1 MTAPR
6 YQVVPQPIGTILT
19 WVKSKEI
26 AIPEIQRPF
35 VWDASKVRDLLDSLY
50 QGFPIG
56 YLIAWSNPTVRLKDG
71 GHAAGKRILI
81 DGQQRVTA
89 LMASL
94 LGITII
100 NKDYV
105 TTRITIAFNPLEEKF
120 EVLNPVIAKSKEWIP
135 DVSAVF
141 SADVHMLNL
150 VDDYCAKNEGVDKNK
165 VFDVLNNLV
174 KIQNNV
180 VGVIELSNEL
190 DIETVTEIFI
200 RVNSQ
205 GAQLSQADFAMSKIA
220 ANETYEGN
228 LLRKAIDY
236 FCHLAVAPE
245 FITTIQERDKDFAKS
260 EFFPKMKW
268 IAEVNEDIYDP
279 SYTDMLRVAFVSEF
293 GRGKLQDLVALLSGR
308 NFETREFE
316 EAIAEASFKTLKDGI
331 LNFMNKTQFQRF
343 VMIVKSAGFVSNSLL
358 GSQTVLDF
366 AYIVYLHGRA
376 KKMDPAELETIVR
389 QWLVMAMI
397 TGRYSG
403 QAESIMDQDIRQI
416 NQLGLVKYTKLIMDS
431 ALTDS
436 FWDSLLPQEMDTSSV
451 NSPYL
456 SIFFAAQV
464 KNGDRGF
471 LSRDITVS
479 TMIQNQGDIHHIYPR
494 KFLKSQGL
502 SRTKYNQIANYAMT
516 QSEINIAI
524 GAKDPDK
531 YFAEIIKQIE
541 TGKLKYGGIKNEAE
555 LKKNFEENCI
565 PVAMLEL
572 GVMDYDEF
580 LNERRVLM
588 SMKMKRY
595 FHSLGEIDLE
605 RE

>member
-56 YLIAWSNPTVRLKDG
+56 YLIGWSNPTVRLKDG

-94 LGITII
+94 LGMTII

-120 EVLNPVIAKSKEWIP
+120 EVSTPILAKSKAWIP
-135 DVSAVF
+135 DISKVF

-150 VDDYCAKNEGVDKNK
+150 VDEYCEKNQDVDKNR
-165 VFDVLNNLV
+165 VFDVLDKLV

-236 FCHLAVAPE
+236 FCHLAIAPE

-268 IAEVNEDIYDP
+268 IADINEDIYDP

-316 EAIAEASFKTLKDGI
+316 EAIAESSFKTLKDGI

-343 VMIVKSAGFVSNSLL
+343 VMIVKSAGFVSNSIL

-403 QAESIMDQDIRQI
+403 NAETIMDQDIRQI
-416 NQLGLVKYTKLIMDS
+416 NQVGLVKYTKLIMDS
-431 ALTDS
+431 TLTDS

-464 KNGDRGF
+464 KDGDKGF

-541 TGKLKYGGIKNEAE
+541 TGKLKYGGIKDKAE
-555 LKKNFEENCI
+555 LKKNFAENCI
-565 PVAMLEL
+565 PMKMLES

-580 LNERRVLM
+580 LTERRVLM
-588 SMKMKRY
+588 AMKMKKY
-595 FHSLGEIDLE
+595 FQSLGEVELE

>member
-94 LGITII
+94 LGMTII

-120 EVLNPVIAKSKEWIP
+120 EVSTPILAKSKAWIP
-135 DVSAVF
+135 DISKIF

-150 VDDYCAKNEGVDKNK
+150 VDEYCEKNQDVDKNK
-165 VFDVLNNLV
+165 VFDVLDKLV

-236 FCHLAVAPE
+236 FCHLAIAPE

-268 IAEVNEDIYDP
+268 IADINEDIYDP

-331 LNFMNKTQFQRF
+331 INFMNKTQFQRF
-343 VMIVKSAGFVSNSLL
+343 IMIVKSAGFVSNSII

-366 AYIVYLHGRA
+366 AYIIYLHGRA

-403 QAESIMDQDIRQI
+403 NAETIIDQDIRQI
-416 NQLGLVKYTKLIMDS
+416 NQIGLMKYTKLIMDS
-431 ALTDS
+431 TLTDS
-436 FWDSLLPQEMDTSSV
+436 FWDSMLPQAMDTSGV

-456 SIFFAAQV
+456 SVFFAAQV

-471 LSRDITVS
+471 LSRDITVA
-479 TMIQNQGDIHHIYPR
+479 TMIQNQGDIHHIYPK

-502 SRTKYNQIANYAMT
+502 SRAKYNQIANYAMT

-524 GAKDPDK
+524 GAKDPEK

-541 TGKLKYGGIKNEAE
+541 TGKLKYGGIKDEAQ
-555 LKKNFEENCI
+555 LVKNFAENCI
-565 PVAMLEL
+565 PITVLKS

-580 LNERRVLM
+580 LTERRVLM
-588 SMKMKRY
+588 AMKMKKY
-595 FHSLGEIDLE
+595 FQSLGEVELE

>member
-56 YLIAWSNPTVRLKDG
+56 YLIAWSNPAVRLKDG

-94 LGITII
+94 LGISII

-120 EVLNPVIAKSKEWIP
+120 EVSSPVLAKSKAWIP
-135 DVSAVF
+135 DISTIF

-150 VDDYCAKNEGVDKNK
+150 VDDYCAKNVGVDKNK

-236 FCHLAVAPE
+236 FCHLAIAPE
-245 FITTIQERDKDFAKS
+245 FIKTIEERDKDFAKS
-260 EFFPKMKW
+260 EIFPKMKW
-268 IAEVNEDIYDP
+268 IADINEDIYDP

-316 EAIAEASFKTLKDGI
+316 EAIAEDSFKTLKSGI

-343 VMIVKSAGFVSNSLL
+343 IMIVKSAGFVSNSLL
-358 GSQTVLDF
+358 GSQAVLDF

-416 NQLGLVKYTKLIMDS
+416 NQVGLVKYTKLIMDS

-541 TGKLKYGGIKNEAE
+541 TGKLKYGGIKDKAE
-555 LKKNFEENCI
+555 LIKNFEENCI
-565 PVAMLEL
+565 PTAMLKS
-572 GVMDYDEF
+572 GVMKYDDF
-580 LNERRVLM
+580 LRERRALM
-588 SMKMKRY
+588 AIKMKRY
-595 FHSLGEIDLE
+595 FQSLGEVE
-605 RE
+605 METE

>member
-1 MTAPR
+1 
-6 YQVVPQPIGTILT
+6 
-19 WVKSKEI
+19 
-26 AIPEIQRPF
+26 
-35 VWDASKVRDLLDSLY
+35 
-50 QGFPIG
+50 
-56 YLIAWSNPTVRLKDG
+56 
-71 GHAAGKRILI
+71 
-81 DGQQRVTA
+81 
-89 LMASL
+89 
-94 LGITII
+94 
-100 NKDYV
+100 
-105 TTRITIAFNPLEEKF
+105 
-120 EVLNPVIAKSKEWIP
+120 
-135 DVSAVF
+135 
-141 SADVHMLNL
+141 
-150 VDDYCAKNEGVDKNK
+150 
-165 VFDVLNNLV
+165 
-174 KIQNNV
+174 
-180 VGVIELSNEL
+180 
-190 DIETVTEIFI
+190 
-200 RVNSQ
+200 
-205 GAQLSQADFAMSKIA
+205 
-220 ANETYEGN
+220 
-228 LLRKAIDY
+228 
-236 FCHLAVAPE
+236 
-245 FITTIQERDKDFAKS
+245 
-260 EFFPKMKW
+260 
-268 IAEVNEDIYDP
+268 
-279 SYTDMLRVAFVSEF
+279 MLRVAFVSEF

-416 NQLGLVKYTKLIMDS
+416 NQVGLVKYTKLIMDS

-494 KFLKSQGL
+494 KFLKSKGL

-541 TGKLKYGGIKNEAE
+541 TGKLKYGGIKDETE

-565 PVAMLEL
+565 PTAMLESD
-572 GVMDYDEF
+572 VMNYEDF
-580 LNERRVLM
+580 LKDRRVLM
-588 SMKMKRY
+588 AMKMKRY
-595 FHSLGEIDLE
+595 FQSLGEVE
-605 RE
+605 MEQE

>member
-94 LGITII
+94 LGMTII

-120 EVLNPVIAKSKEWIP
+120 EVSTPILAKSKAWIP
-135 DVSAVF
+135 DISKIF

-150 VDDYCAKNEGVDKNK
+150 VDEYCEKNQDVDKNK
-165 VFDVLNNLV
+165 VFDVLDKLV

-236 FCHLAVAPE
+236 FCHLAIAPE

-268 IAEVNEDIYDP
+268 IADINEDIYDP

-331 LNFMNKTQFQRF
+331 INFMNKTQFQRF
-343 VMIVKSAGFVSNSLL
+343 IMIVKSAGFVSNSII

-366 AYIVYLHGRA
+366 AYIIYLHGRA

-403 QAESIMDQDIRQI
+403 NAETIIDQDIRQI
-416 NQLGLVKYTKLIMDS
+416 NQIGLMKYTKLIMDS
-431 ALTDS
+431 TLTDS
-436 FWDSLLPQEMDTSSV
+436 FWDSMLPQAMDTSGV

-456 SIFFAAQV
+456 SVFFAAQV

-471 LSRDITVS
+471 LSRDITVA
-479 TMIQNQGDIHHIYPR
+479 TMIQNQGDIHHIYPK

-502 SRTKYNQIANYAMT
+502 SRAKYNQIANYAMT

-524 GAKDPDK
+524 GAKDPEK

-541 TGKLKYGGIKNEAE
+541 TGKLKYGGIKDEAQ
-555 LKKNFEENCI
+555 LVKNFAENCI
-565 PVAMLEL
+565 PITILKS

-580 LNERRVLM
+580 LTERRVLM
-588 SMKMKRY
+588 AMKMKKY
-595 FHSLGEIDLE
+595 FQSLGEVELE

>member
-94 LGITII
+94 LGMTII

-120 EVLNPVIAKSKEWIP
+120 EVSTPILAKSKAWIP
-135 DVSAVF
+135 DISKIF

-150 VDDYCAKNEGVDKNK
+150 VDDYCEKNQGIDKNK
-165 VFDVLNNLV
+165 VFDVLDKLV

-236 FCHLAVAPE
+236 FCHLAIAPE
-245 FITTIQERDKDFAKS
+245 FITTIQERDNDFAKS

-268 IAEVNEDIYDP
+268 IADVNEDIYDP

-316 EAIAEASFKTLKDGI
+316 EAIAEASFKTLKEGI

-403 QAESIMDQDIRQI
+403 QAETIMDQDIRQI
-416 NQLGLVKYTKLIMDS
+416 NQVGLVKYTKLIMDS
-431 ALTDS
+431 TLTDS

-464 KNGDRGF
+464 KNGDKGF

-494 KFLKSQGL
+494 KFLKSKGL
-502 SRTKYNQIANYAMT
+502 SRTKYNQIANYVMT

-531 YFAEIIKQIE
+531 YFAEVVKQIE
-541 TGKLKYGGIKNEAE
+541 TGKLKYGGIKDEAE
-555 LKKNFEENCI
+555 LKGNFEENCI
-565 PVAMLEL
+565 PTAMLES
-572 GVMDYDEF
+572 GAMDYEEF
-580 LNERRVLM
+580 LKARRVLI
-588 SMKMKRY
+588 SHKMKKY
-595 FHSLGEIDLE
+595 FKSLGEIKLQDE
-605 RE
+605 

>member
-35 VWDASKVRDLLDSLY
+35 VWDATKVRDLLDSLY
-50 QGFPIG
+50 QGFPVG

-94 LGITII
+94 LGMTII

-120 EVLNPVIAKSKEWIP
+120 EVLNPVLAKNKEWIP
-135 DVSAVF
+135 DISTIF

-165 VFDVLNNLV
+165 VFDVLDKLV

-220 ANETYEGN
+220 ANESYGGN
-228 LLRKAIDY
+228 HLRKAIDY
-236 FCHLAVAPE
+236 FCHLAIAPE
-245 FITTIQERDKDFAKS
+245 FITTITERDKDFAKS
-260 EFFPKMKW
+260 EFFPKLKW
-268 IAEVNEDIYDP
+268 IADVNEDIYDP
-279 SYTDMLRVAFVSEF
+279 SYTDMLRVAFISEF
-293 GRGKLQDLVALLSGR
+293 ARGKLQDLVALLSGR

-316 EAIAEASFKTLKDGI
+316 EAIAEASFATLKEGI

-343 VMIVKSAGFVSNSLL
+343 VMIVKSAGFVSSSLL
-358 GSQTVLDF
+358 GSQAVLDF
-366 AYIVYLHGRA
+366 AYVVYLHGRA
-376 KKMDPAELETIVR
+376 KKINQAELETIVR
-389 QWLVMAMI
+389 QWLVMAML

-403 QAESIMDQDIRQI
+403 NAETTMDLDIRQI
-416 NQLGLVKYTKLIMDS
+416 NQLGLAKYTKLIMETT
-431 ALTDS
+431 LTDS
-436 FWDSLLPQEMDTSSV
+436 FWDALLPQEMDTSSSG
-451 NSPYL
+451 SPYL
-456 SIFFAAQV
+456 AVFFAAQV

-471 LSRDITVS
+471 LSRDINVS

-494 KFLKSQGL
+494 KFLKIQGL
-502 SRTKYNQIANYAMT
+502 SRAKYNQIANYAMT

-524 GAKDPDK
+524 GAKDPVK
-531 YFAEIIKQIE
+531 YFAEIRHQLE
-541 TGKLKYGGIKNEAE
+541 TGKLKYGGIKEE
-555 LKKNFEENCI
+555 EDLLRNFDENCI
-565 PVAMLEL
+565 PREMLNGE
-572 GVMDYDEF
+572 VPTYEDF
-580 LNERRVLM
+580 LAARRSIM
-588 SMKMKRY
+588 AAKMKAY
-595 FHSLGEIDLE
+595 FKSLGKIEIVE
-605 RE
+605 E

>member
-1 MTAPR
+1 
-6 YQVVPQPIGTILT
+6 
-19 WVKSKEI
+19 
-26 AIPEIQRPF
+26 
-35 VWDASKVRDLLDSLY
+35 
-50 QGFPIG
+50 
-56 YLIAWSNPTVRLKDG
+56 
-71 GHAAGKRILI
+71 
-81 DGQQRVTA
+81 
-89 LMASL
+89 
-94 LGITII
+94 
-100 NKDYV
+100 
-105 TTRITIAFNPLEEKF
+105 
-120 EVLNPVIAKSKEWIP
+120 LNPVLAKSKEWIP
-135 DVSAVF
+135 DVSAIF
-141 SADVHMLNL
+141 SEDVHMLNL
-150 VDDYCAKNEGVDKNK
+150 VDDYCEKNQGVNKNQ
-165 VFDVLNNLV
+165 VFDVLDKLV

-220 ANETYEGN
+220 ANENYQGN

-236 FCHLAVAPE
+236 FCHLAIAPE
-245 FITTIQERDKDFAKS
+245 FITTIEERDKDFANS

-268 IAEVNEDIYDP
+268 IADINEDIYDP

-316 EAIAEASFKTLKDGI
+316 EAIAEESFKTLKSGI

-343 VMIVKSAGFVSNSLL
+343 IMIVKSAGFVSSSLL

-376 KKMDPAELETIVR
+376 KKMAPAELETIVR

-403 QAESIMDQDIRQI
+403 QAESIIDQDIRQI
-416 NQLGLVKYTKLIMDS
+416 NQVGLVKYTKVIMES

-436 FWDSLLPQEMDTSSV
+436 FWESLLPQEMDTSSV

-464 KNGDRGF
+464 KNGDKGF

-479 TMIQNQGDIHHIYPR
+479 TMIQNHGDIHHIYPR

-524 GAKDPDK
+524 GAKDPEK
-531 YFAEIIKQIE
+531 YFAEILTQIE
-541 TGKLKYGGIKNEAE
+541 DGKIKYGGIKTESE
-555 LKKNFEENCI
+555 LRINFEENCI
-565 PVAMLEL
+565 PLTMLKL
-572 GVMDYDEF
+572 GVMPYEDF
-580 LNERRVLM
+580 LDERRKLM
-588 SMKMKRY
+588 ALKMKKY
-595 FHSLGEIDLE
+595 FQSLGEVE
-605 RE
+605 MEQE

>member
-1 MTAPR
+1 MSSPR

-35 VWDASKVRDLLDSLY
+35 VWDATKVRDLLDSLY
-50 QGFPIG
+50 QGFPVG

-94 LGITII
+94 LGMTII

-120 EVLNPVIAKSKEWIP
+120 EVLNPVLAKNKEWIS
-135 DVSAVF
+135 DISSIF

-150 VDDYCAKNEGVDKNK
+150 VDDYCNKNEGVDKNK
-165 VFDVLNNLV
+165 VFDVLDKLV

-220 ANETYEGN
+220 ANESYGGN
-228 LLRKAIDY
+228 HLRKAIDY
-236 FCHLAVAPE
+236 FCHLAIAPE

-260 EFFPKMKW
+260 EFFPKLKW
-268 IAEVNEDIYDP
+268 IADVNEDIYDP
-279 SYTDMLRVAFVSEF
+279 SYTDMLRVAFISEF
-293 GRGKLQDLVALLSGR
+293 NRGKLQDLVALLSGR

-316 EAIAEASFKTLKDGI
+316 EAIAEASFATLKEGI

-343 VMIVKSAGFVSNSLL
+343 VMIVKSAGFVSSSLL
-358 GSQTVLDF
+358 GSQAVLDF
-366 AYIVYLHGRA
+366 AYVVYLHGRA
-376 KKMDPAELETIVR
+376 KKINQAELETIVR
-389 QWLVMAMI
+389 QWLVMAML

-403 QAESIMDQDIRQI
+403 NAETTMDLDIRQI
-416 NQLGLVKYTKLIMDS
+416 NQLGLAKYTKLIMETT
-431 ALTDS
+431 LTDS
-436 FWDSLLPQEMDTSSV
+436 FWDSLLPQEMDTSSSG
-451 NSPYL
+451 SPYL
-456 SIFFAAQV
+456 AVFFAAQV

-471 LSRDITVS
+471 LSRDINVS

-494 KFLKSQGL
+494 KFLKGHGL
-502 SRTKYNQIANYAMT
+502 SRAKYNQIANYAMT

-524 GAKDPDK
+524 AAKDPVK
-531 YFAEIIKQIE
+531 YFAEINHQLE
-541 TGKLKYGGIKNEAE
+541 TGMLKYGGIKEE
-555 LKKNFEENCI
+555 GDMLKNFDENCI
-565 PVAMLEL
+565 PREMLHGE
-572 GVMDYDEF
+572 VPVYEDF
-580 LNERRVLM
+580 LAVRRSMM
-588 SMKMKRY
+588 SAKMKLY
-595 FHSLGEIDLE
+595 FQSLGQIEIVE
-605 RE
+605 E